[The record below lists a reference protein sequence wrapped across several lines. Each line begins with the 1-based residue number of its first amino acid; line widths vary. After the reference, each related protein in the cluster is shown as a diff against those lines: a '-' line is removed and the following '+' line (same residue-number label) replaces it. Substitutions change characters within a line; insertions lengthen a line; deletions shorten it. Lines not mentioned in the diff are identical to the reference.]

1 MSEWIKTE
9 EDLPKNN
16 QIVLVCDVYSNLIT
30 LAQYLEDEDC
40 FNLMNIETIEGDSY
54 PSHWM
59 PLPGLP
65 KD

>member
-16 QIVLVCDVYSNLIT
+16 QIVLACDVYSSLIT
-30 LAQYLEDEDC
+30 MAQYLEDEDS
-40 FNLMNIETIEGDSY
+40 FNLMNIENIECDSY

-59 PLPGLP
+59 PLPEP
-65 KD
+65 PHE